1 MIYEVE
7 FKSRPVP
14 GNLRGSLPQYREY
27 TVRAQNV
34 LEAEEKAFKRLQ
46 MDESVNNDWIKNA
59 EVHQIV
65 HSQ

>member
-1 MIYEVE
+1 MTYEVE
-7 FKSRPVP
+7 FKSP
-14 GNLRGSLPQYREY
+14 GKSMPFQYREY

-34 LEAEEKAFKRLQ
+34 LQAEKKAFKQLQ

-65 HSQ
+65 HSIQ

>member
-1 MIYEVE
+1 MIYKVE
-7 FKSRPVP
+7 FKSTGKFMPF
-14 GNLRGSLPQYREY
+14 QYRDY

-46 MDESVNNDWIKNA
+46 KDNNVDTDWIKNA

-65 HSQ
+65 HDSK

>member
-7 FKSRPVP
+7 FKSP
-14 GNLRGSLPQYREY
+14 GKHMPFQYREY

-34 LEAEEKAFKRLQ
+34 LQAEKKAFKQLK
-46 MDESVNNDWIKNA
+46 MDESINSDWIKNA

-65 HSQ
+65 HSIK